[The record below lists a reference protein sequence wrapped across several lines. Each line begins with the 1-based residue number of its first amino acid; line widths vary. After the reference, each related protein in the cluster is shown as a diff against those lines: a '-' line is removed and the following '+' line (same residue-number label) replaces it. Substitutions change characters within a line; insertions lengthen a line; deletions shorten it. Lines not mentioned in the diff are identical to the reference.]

1 MSFTVFLSLARDFAI
16 VGALGFIVWKLVD
29 FGEDRIKAQ
38 DLKAVQAQIAAN
50 AKIQSQWQ
58 AKSEAADAQRTQ
70 DLADLAA
77 RIDANHQPV
86 IVRIAPHPSPVPI
99 AAACPVSPVAA
110 SGAADHGSGVDSGPA
125 DVRPLINAFELKYET
140 ALAGCRAALAQ
151 WPVAAVK

>member
-38 DLKAVQAQIAAN
+38 DLKAVQAQIAHN
-50 AKIQSQWQ
+50 VELQSQWQ

-110 SGAADHGSGVDSGPA
+110 SGAADNGSGGDSGP